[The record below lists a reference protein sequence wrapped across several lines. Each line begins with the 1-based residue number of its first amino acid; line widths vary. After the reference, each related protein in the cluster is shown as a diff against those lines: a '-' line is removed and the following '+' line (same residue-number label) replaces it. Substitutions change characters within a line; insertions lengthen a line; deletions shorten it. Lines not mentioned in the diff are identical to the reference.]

1 MAKLKSKVSMR
12 VNREILREFAAE
24 ISRITNY
31 PIAPETVN
39 RAIEAVQ
46 PKLLEE
52 GESDK
57 GKEETGSAEET
68 G

>member
-12 VNREILREFAAE
+12 VNRAILREFAAE

-39 RAIEAVQ
+39 RAIEAVK
-46 PKLLEE
+46 PKLLGEE
-52 GESDK
+52 ESGER
-57 GKEETGSAEET
+57 KEETGPAEEA
-68 G
+68 